1 MNAEIIG
8 SAELWLGDCRD
19 ILPGITGARAVVTD
33 PPFNVGKDYGGHDDN
48 MPEAEY
54 LAWLSGILL
63 ACAAD
68 EMWVVTPTAKMLA
81 FWELMPLAQ
90 QVVIPMTAGYAV
102 RSGWTQKFA
111 SILVTGKI
119 AGNPWN
125 LWEGI
130 RHRGEGYFFK
140 EETYGHPGYTPL
152 PIMQRAVATSK
163 AQRILEPF
171 MGTGTTGVA
180 AISENRTFVGI
191 ELNPKYFSI
200 ACRRIEQAVSQ
211 PRLFE
216 VEATKP
222 EQVEITL

>member
-1 MNAEIIG
+1 VTSPEIIG

-19 ILPGITGARAVVTD
+19 ILPGIAGERALVTD
-33 PPFNVGKDYGGHDDN
+33 PPFNVGKDYGVHDDA

-54 LAWLSGILL
+54 MAWLGGIFA

-68 EMWVVTPTAKMLA
+68 EMWVVTPTSKMLA
-81 FWELMPLAQ
+81 FWRLMPTAQ

-111 SILVTGKI
+111 SMLVTGKI

-163 AQRILEPF
+163 APRILEPF
-171 MGTGTTGVA
+171 LGTGTTGVA
-180 AISENRTFVGI
+180 AIVESRAFVGI
-191 ELNPKYFSI
+191 EINPAYFSI
-200 ACRRIEQAVSQ
+200 ACRRIEQAVNQ
-211 PRLFE
+211 PKLFDE
-216 VEATKP
+216 PLPKP
-222 EQVEITL
+222 EQMEIT